1 MQRKELAE
9 QLHCPLAVILTNT
22 NKSGAQFATSQ
33 IQLFYTDTPPKP
45 QGFTD
50 ILASYETSFILCH
63 VPGERK
69 MGIFML
75 RQYTDNSAAK

>member
-9 QLHCPLAVILTNT
+9 QLHCLLTVILTST
-22 NKSGAQFATSQ
+22 NKSSAQFATFQSQ
-33 IQLFYTDTPPKP
+33 FFCTDTPTKP

-50 ILASYETSFILCH
+50 ISASYETSFILCH
-63 VPGERK
+63 VPGERE

-75 RQYTDNSAAK
+75 RQYKDNSAPK